1 MDIDNTCGMLISQI
15 HNSLEK
21 MSNKDLKEK
30 GLTLVQVSALFSIND
45 TAEKKVTFK
54 ELEKILHLAQ
64 STTVGIIS
72 RLEQKNLVTSYIDD
86 NDKRIKYVRITE
98 LGEQCCKE
106 AEDSMLKTETFLL
119 SNLTEIE
126 KVLFKDLLEKV
137 NNTLK

>member
-1 MDIDNTCGMLISQI
+1 MDIDNTCGMLIRQI

-72 RLEQKNLVTSYIDD
+72 RLEQKNLVTS
-86 NDKRIKYVRITE
+86 
-98 LGEQCCKE
+98 CKE

>member
-1 MDIDNTCGMLISQI
+1 MDIDNTCGMLIRQI

-64 STTVGIIS
+64 STT
-72 RLEQKNLVTSYIDD
+72 LEQKNLVTSYIDD

>member
-1 MDIDNTCGMLISQI
+1 MDIDNTCGMLIRQI

-86 NDKRIKYVRITE
+86 NDKE
-98 LGEQCCKE
+98 LN
-106 AEDSMLKTETFLL
+106 MLELQ
-119 SNLTEIE
+119 NL
-126 KVLFKDLLEKV
+126 V
-137 NNTLK
+137 NNAVKKLKILC

>member
-1 MDIDNTCGMLISQI
+1 MDIDNTCGMLIRQI

-86 NDKRIKYVRITE
+86 NDKRMFS
-98 LGEQCCKE
+98 
-106 AEDSMLKTETFLL
+106 AKTPC
-119 SNLTEIE
+119 NLFRGISS
-126 KVLFKDLLEKV
+126 
-137 NNTLK
+137 

>member
-1 MDIDNTCGMLISQI
+1 MDIDNTCGMLIRQI

-86 NDKRIKYVRITE
+86 N
-98 LGEQCCKE
+98 
-106 AEDSMLKTETFLL
+106 ETFLL

>member
-1 MDIDNTCGMLISQI
+1 M
-15 HNSLEK
+15 
-21 MSNKDLKEK
+21 
-30 GLTLVQVSALFSIND
+30 SALFSIND

>member
-1 MDIDNTCGMLISQI
+1 MDIDNTCGMLIRQI

-45 TAEKKVTFK
+45 TAE
-54 ELEKILHLAQ
+54 
-64 STTVGIIS
+64 
-72 RLEQKNLVTSYIDD
+72 N
-86 NDKRIKYVRITE
+86 VRITE

>member
-1 MDIDNTCGMLISQI
+1 MDIDNTCRMLIRQI

-72 RLEQKNLVTSYIDD
+72 RL
-86 NDKRIKYVRITE
+86 
-98 LGEQCCKE
+98 
-106 AEDSMLKTETFLL
+106 
-119 SNLTEIE
+119 
-126 KVLFKDLLEKV
+126 
-137 NNTLK
+137 

>member
-1 MDIDNTCGMLISQI
+1 MDIDNTCGMLIRQI

-98 LGEQCCKE
+98 LG
-106 AEDSMLKTETFLL
+106 
-119 SNLTEIE
+119 
-126 KVLFKDLLEKV
+126 
-137 NNTLK
+137 